1 MFGGGKVE
9 MLPAQTITPGMGN
22 PYHSASTSFTNKGA
36 QQADLINAT
45 TTRGGSRRKI
55 RHYRGKGNTRHSTRR
70 RCFRGGDIVVPPIQG
85 ALFNGAGY
93 NKMAN
98 SQAQS
103 YVNSRAAGTNDN
115 LVGQP
120 GQTITHG
127 GKRRKTRKNKRKY
140 RKSRK

>member
-1 MFGGGKVE
+1 MFCGTVQ
-9 MLPAQTITPGMGN
+9 MLPPQTITPGMGN

-45 TTRGGSRRKI
+45 ATRGGSRRS
-55 RHYRGKGNTRHSTRR
+55 YFRGKGNTRYLTRR
-70 RCFRGGDIVVPPIQG
+70 RRFRGGNIVVPPIQG

-127 GKRRKTRKNKRKY
+127 GKRRKTRKNKRKH